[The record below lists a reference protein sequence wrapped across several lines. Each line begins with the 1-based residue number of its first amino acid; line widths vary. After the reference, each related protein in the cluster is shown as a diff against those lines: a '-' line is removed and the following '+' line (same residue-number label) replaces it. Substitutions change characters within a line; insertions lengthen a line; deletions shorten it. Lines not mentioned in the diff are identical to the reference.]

1 MSDTLKFSQSTIMH
15 HFNLQWLSSA
25 SVPRREQARLISGE
39 SLAVRDSARSD
50 DKTNERLAGFQ
61 GLFCFHHESFEN
73 SYWEKSQNSAV
84 TSDKMRL
91 PLGDF
96 MQHFNLSVF
105 LRPCNQLPKQFHHSI
120 SLLSGGSDRRKT
132 VWACLLP
139 DAKGFTLRSLQLW
152 SHCKW
157 WQFVAQ
163 ATLFPPG

>member
-1 MSDTLKFSQSTIMH
+1 MSDTLKVSQSTIMR
-15 HFNLQWLSSA
+15 HFNLQWLSSVT
-25 SVPRREQARLISGE
+25 VPRREQDRLISDE
-39 SLAVRDSARSD
+39 SLAVQDLARSD
-50 DKTNERLAGFQ
+50 ECKTRRIS
-61 GLFCFHHESFEN
+61 GLFCFHHRSFET

-96 MQHFNLSVF
+96 MQRFNLSIF

-139 DAKGFTLRSLQLW
+139 DAKGFTLCSLQLW
-152 SHCKW
+152 SQCKW

-163 ATLFPPG
+163 ATYFPPG